1 MQKSDNHII
10 SKLLV
15 TEDDPVLKRF
25 YQQALENIC
34 EELTVVE
41 SPLEAIDLLESQ
53 NFDFLI
59 TDLKLTGK
67 DGLDI
72 ISCAVEYCPDII
84 ILVASGYV
92 TDSKYHDELTNVGN
106 IKGFLQKPFT
116 VEILHQKLIS
126 IVSDACNPPT

>member
-1 MQKSDNHII
+1 MQKPDNHLI
-10 SKLLV
+10 SKMLV

-34 EELTVVE
+34 KELSVVE
-41 SPLEAIDLLESQ
+41 SPVEAMRLLKSKK
-53 NFDFLI
+53 FDFLI

-72 ISCAVEYCPDII
+72 ISCAVENCPEII

-92 TDSKYHDELTNVGN
+92 TDSKYHDELVHVGN

-116 VEILHQKLIS
+116 VEILHQKLES

>member
-25 YQQALENIC
+25 YQQALENTC
-34 EELTVVE
+34 EELSVVE
-41 SPLEAIDLLESQ
+41 SPLKAIELLESQ

-72 ISCAVEYCPDII
+72 ISCAVENNPNII

-92 TDSKYHDELTNVGN
+92 TDSKYHDELSNVGN

-116 VEILHQKLIS
+116 VEILHQKLES
-126 IVSDACNPPT
+126 IISDACNPSA